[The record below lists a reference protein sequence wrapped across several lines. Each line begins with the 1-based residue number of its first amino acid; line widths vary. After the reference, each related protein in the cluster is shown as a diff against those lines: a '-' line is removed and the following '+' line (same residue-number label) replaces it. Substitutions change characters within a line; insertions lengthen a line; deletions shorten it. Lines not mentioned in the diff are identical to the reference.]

1 MSLEIVKN
9 FLNALEDRNL
19 SEAKKYLSPSPRM
32 IFPGG
37 IDIKDL
43 NDLVEWSKKRYKY
56 VKKSFGKFDA
66 IHEGDT
72 VTIYSLGTLD
82 GIANDGK
89 EIKNVRYVDRFVIE
103 EDKIINI
110 QVWNDL
116 AESILIDKRL

>member
-19 SEAKKYLSPSPRM
+19 SEAKKYLSPSTRM

-43 NDLVEWSKKRYKY
+43 NDLVEWSKKRYEY
-56 VKKSFGKFDA
+56 VKKSFGKFDV

-82 GIANDGK
+82 GFANDGK

-103 EDKIINI
+103 KDKIINI

-116 AESILIDKRL
+116 AESILVNKKL